1 MATNTTKLT
10 ARRKK
15 RRNRAIAVAALTGT
29 AAALLGVYIGFGIYY
44 NNHFFPKTTIGDLAC
59 GNKTAD
65 YVESKHTDGASTY
78 LLTVL
83 DREGNK
89 FHIAGPDFDYR

>member
-10 ARRKK
+10 VRRKK

-59 GNKTAD
+59 GSKTAD
-65 YVESKHTDGASTY
+65 YVESTQTEQALIS
-78 LLTVL
+78 
-83 DREGNK
+83 
-89 FHIAGPDFDYR
+89 